1 MKHFEWKNKD
11 LYLRLK
17 VVPRSS
23 KNAVAGLLED
33 RLKINITAAPT
44 DGVANDHLVK
54 WLAKLCGVSKS
65 GVTIVSGE
73 TSRLKTVSIEA
84 PKILPDALQVS
95 PKESSLLRSGDKS
108 FENCQKAKT
117 GR

>member
-1 MKHFEWKNKD
+1 MKHFEWKNGN

-23 KNAVAGLLED
+23 KNAVAGLLDD

-44 DGVANDHLVK
+44 DGIANDHLAR

-65 GVTIVSGE
+65 SVTIISGE
-73 TSRLKTVSIEA
+73 TSRTKTVSIAA
-84 PKILPDALQVS
+84 PKELPNEFQVALNT
-95 PKESSLLRSGDKS
+95 PELSGDMKLRKKC
-108 FENCQKAKT
+108 E
-117 GR
+117 